1 MIFEIFALLCAAGAT
16 VGGLLTF
23 WPVHE
28 WYDFYRPIVL
38 LIGGYVL
45 GICLICLWLT
55 IVVAFIDTKKECN
68 KVSKWA
74 RFWFTQG
81 LYYLNKHSLALPK
94 IKGREKLPK
103 GERFLL
109 VCNHKSKFD
118 SMLLSE
124 HFAKYD
130 IAFITK
136 DGNNK
141 IPWGGKLF
149 HKLCYLPINREDKLQ
164 SLTQFRKASDYL
176 ENDVCNVGVFPE
188 GTRQEEDVILGD
200 FHEGVFNIAIK
211 AKKPIVIV
219 TTKNTAL
226 INKNFPFKFTKVTIE
241 IVGVI
246 PYEEIQD
253 MPAKAVC
260 DMVHQIMYEN
270 LSK

>member
-1 MIFEIFALLCAAGAT
+1 MIFEIFALLCAF
-16 VGGLLTF
+16 GLAISGSLTF
-23 WPVHE
+23 WPVNN
-28 WYDFYRPIVL
+28 WWDFYIPIVL
-38 LIGGYVL
+38 AVAGYIV
-45 GICLICLWLT
+45 GIALICLWLT
-55 IVVAFIDTKKECN
+55 IVCAFINTKKECN
-68 KVSKWA
+68 KVNKWD

-94 IKGREKLPK
+94 IKGKEKLPK
-103 GERFLL
+103 GERYLL

-124 HFAKYD
+124 HFAKQD

-136 DGNNK
+136 EDNNK

-149 HKLCYLPINREDKLQ
+149 HNLCYLPVNREDKLQ
-164 SLTQFRKASDYL
+164 SLMQFKKAAEYL
-176 ENDVCNVGVFPE
+176 QNNVCNIGVFPE
-188 GTRQEEDVILGD
+188 GTRQEPDVILGD
-200 FHEGVFNIAIK
+200 FHEGVFNIALK
-211 AKKPIVIV
+211 AQKPIVIV

-246 PYEEIQD
+246 PYEDIAD
-253 MPAKAVC
+253 KPAKAVC
-260 DMVHQIMYEN
+260 DMVHQIMYDN